1 MMPLDHGIL
10 NLPLSKRGN
19 FHKELDDHLKAEKQ
33 RKAREICDA
42 KAEFEEAKR
51 VAKTLFDVMDA
62 DLIKQEAKRRGIKIS
77 ELKQV
82 LRDIRDFKPRLAPKA
97 FEIFIKVA

>member
-1 MMPLDHGIL
+1 MPLDHGII

-19 FHKELDDHLKAEKQ
+19 FHKELDDHLKAEKH
-33 RKAREICDA
+33 RKAQEFCDA
-42 KAEFEEAKR
+42 KAQFEESKRIAKS
-51 VAKTLFDVMDA
+51 LFEAMDA
-62 DLIKQEAKRRGIKIS
+62 DLIKQEAKRRGVKTS

-97 FEIFIKVA
+97 FEIFIKAA